1 MFKSKLPSTYEI
13 DVLYGRIQEAS
24 DIRVNL
30 LNGRFGTL
38 EEVVQYLEE
47 RDDILQLERTKLLRE
62 HAPLVDAVLVEDGV
76 LPPPQS
82 TSEPTT
88 TSTVVA
94 TNPERNQPENPMLPS
109 YTQLTDRMEEV
120 YPQPR
125 STILAQQETSTRR
138 AWAVLDALKDRG
150 GFDDWFYNID
160 DDTQDEIFEEIRKAV
175 QSD

>member
-13 DVLYGRIQEAS
+13 DVLYGRLQEAS
-24 DIRVNL
+24 EIRVNL

-47 RDDILQLERTKLLRE
+47 RDDMLQLERTKLLRE
-62 HAPLVDAVLVEDGV
+62 HAPLVDAVLVEDGL
-76 LPPPQS
+76 LPAPHS
-82 TSEPTT
+82 LFESET
-88 TSTVVA
+88 TSTA
-94 TNPERNQPENPMLPS
+94 DAPRNLPENTMPLS

-125 STILAQQETSTRR
+125 STILAQQETATRR

-150 GFDDWFYNID
+150 GFDDWFYDID
-160 DDTQDEIFEEIRKAV
+160 GETQDEIFEKIRHAV
-175 QSD
+175 QVD

>member
-13 DVLYGRIQEAS
+13 DVLYGRLQEAS
-24 DIRVNL
+24 EIRVNL

-47 RDDILQLERTKLLRE
+47 RDDMLQLERTKLLRE
-62 HAPLVDAVLVEDGV
+62 HAPLVDAVLVEDGL
-76 LPPPQS
+76 LPAPHS
-82 TSEPTT
+82 LSESET
-88 TSTVVA
+88 TSTADA
-94 TNPERNQPENPMLPS
+94 TGPARNLPENTMPLS

-125 STILAQQETSTRR
+125 STILAQQETATRR

-150 GFDDWFYNID
+150 GFDDWFYDID
-160 DDTQDEIFEEIRKAV
+160 GETQDEIFEKIRHAV
-175 QSD
+175 QVD